1 MEIQIKKKWNT
12 CKSKTRTIIR
22 KKSNKRRLERK
33 ISNTKKI
40 PGLPQ
45 GTTREKVTFI
55 NLYKNNFK
63 LTNMCVVLNISPKTY
78 YKYRNKEDPD
88 YYDYLIIKEI
98 FDNSKGTYGYRRI
111 VDGLFQKYGVVMN
124 GKKVLRIMKKYNL
137 IAEYIRKSKKKN
149 KNERIED
156 NVKPNLL
163 KRNFNTDSPN
173 KVWDTDVTYLIFKGA
188 RAYLST
194 IIDLYDRHVV
204 SYVISKRN
212 DLKLVMDTLNEALS
226 KEKDVHGLIIHSDQ
240 GFQYTSYEYKAICES
255 NGIQISMSRKGTPI
269 DDSPIES
276 WHSLLKKETLYNNNI
291 TSLQEYIQLVEE
303 WILFYNTTR
312 LKSKIKKKR
321 KTYTKREK

>member
-12 CKSKTRTIIR
+12 CKSKTWTIIR

-63 LTNMCVVLNISPKTY
+63 LTKMCAVLNISPKTY

-98 FDNSKGTYGYRRI
+98 FDDSKGTYGYRRI
-111 VDGLFQKYGVVMN
+111 VEGLLLKYGVVMN

-137 IAEYIRKSKKKN
+137 MAEYIRKSKKKN

-163 KRNFNTDSPN
+163 KRNFNTNAPN

-204 SYVISKRN
+204 SYKISKHN
-212 DLKLVMDTLNEALS
+212 DNKLVIDTLNEAIA
-226 KEKDVHGLIIHSDQ
+226 KEKDVNGLILHSDQ
-240 GFQYTSYEYKAICES
+240 GFQYTSYEYKAICGS

-276 WHSLLKKETLYNNNI
+276 WHALLKKETLYNNNI

-312 LKSKIKKKR
+312 LKSKVKKKR